1 MNNRHAVAKD
11 LRRLV
16 QGEVLFDEV
25 SRLLYSTAAC
35 MYQIEPL
42 GVVVPR
48 DADDV
53 RAVVGYAAAR
63 GFPLIGRGAGS
74 SLNGQALGRGL
85 VLDFTKYMRTVVSV
99 DPAARTAV
107 VQPGVVLKQLNRGL
121 AKHGLW
127 FAPDPSSGDQATIG
141 GMIGANAA
149 GARSLKHGATRD
161 HVRRINGVL
170 ANGESLVADAGM
182 ADRVG
187 EAQRRIEGG
196 LRALLAKNSEVID
209 QCRPRVN
216 KNSSGY
222 CLDGVAE
229 ANRTNL
235 IPLLVGSEGTLAL
248 VTEATLNLLPIPS
261 ARGTALF
268 FFAELAAAGE
278 GVCALLD
285 MRPSA
290 IEIVDEKF
298 LALARID
305 NAQALAPVP
314 PGTKYML
321 LVEFEG
327 EDAAAVAQS
336 LAAAEQRLVRETR
349 LAFAVELA
357 TEAAAQQ
364 KLWAVRKAA
373 TPVLNRMEGPRRPI
387 SVIEDAAV
395 APERLVEYMTGL
407 QEIMD
412 AHGVE
417 ATLHGHAGNGHLHV
431 RPVLD
436 LKRIDDLQRLKSITQ
451 SAADLVQRLRGTLSA
466 EHGDGLCR
474 AQFLPQVF
482 GELYSVFV
490 QVKRLF
496 DPQGLL
502 NPGKK
507 VFVGG
512 MGVADN
518 LRYGPEY
525 QRVHSH
531 TVFDEEPL
539 QTQTERCHG
548 CGSCRDY
555 CPVFLGTGDEA
566 ATARAKANLL
576 RQIISGAV
584 PPEALEEASL
594 KRVMDLCVN
603 CKQCLTDCPTLVD
616 IPTLAVEAR
625 AHYVAQRGQQLR
637 NLLLGYSAQTSRAGQ
652 ATAAIANAVNEL
664 QPWRALMEHLVGLHR
679 DRQFPHFAPRSYRQ
693 WLEANAVQTPS
704 PAGDGAGVHRV
715 PGTHPASPAVVY
727 FAGCFAH
734 YCDPEGEAVATTEVL
749 RRTGYEVI
757 VPELRCCGI
766 ALLTLGSGDRVR
778 PDAEH
783 NIARLLPYVR
793 EGIPVV
799 ASSASCCLALKE
811 DYPSLLASPEAKE
824 VSRSVFDIH
833 EFLLSLHGEGKL
845 DTASFGSVKR
855 RVTYHNPCHLKA
867 QGIRRQPIELLRLVP
882 DLEVIEIEDSCCGI
896 AGTFGMKKEN
906 FALSMEMGAPLF
918 EAIASARVDCV
929 ASGCGT
935 CNVQIKQG
943 TGIEVVHPVMLL
955 HEAYEAGSC

>member
-1 MNNRHAVAKD
+1 MTNRHAVARD
-11 LRRLV
+11 LGRLV
-16 QGEVLFDEV
+16 RGEVLFDEV

-48 DADDV
+48 DAEDV
-53 RAVVGYAAAR
+53 RAVVGYAAER

-74 SLNGQALGRGL
+74 SLNGQALGRGI

-99 DPAARTAV
+99 DPGGRTAV

-149 GARSLKHGATRD
+149 GARSLKYGSTRD
-161 HVRRINGVL
+161 HVRRIRGVL
-170 ANGESLVADAGM
+170 ADGESLVTSDGADDG
-182 ADRVG
+182 VG
-187 EAQRRIEGG
+187 EGQRRIEGG
-196 LRALLAKNSEVID
+196 LRALLTENAGLIEK
-209 QCRPRVN
+209 CRPRVN

-222 CLDGVAE
+222 CLDGVADDS
-229 ANRTNL
+229 RTNL

-248 VTEATLNLLPIPS
+248 VTEATLNLLPLPL

-268 FFAELAAAGE
+268 FLAELAAAGE
-278 GVCALLD
+278 GVCELLG
-285 MRPSA
+285 RQPCA
-290 IEIVDEKF
+290 IEIVDDKF
-298 LALARID
+298 LKLARID
-305 NAQALAPVP
+305 NATALEPVP
-314 PGTKYML
+314 PETKYML

-327 EDAAAVAQS
+327 EDAAAVARS

-349 LAFAVELA
+349 LAFAAELA
-357 TEAAAQQ
+357 TEAPAQQ

-395 APERLVEYMTGL
+395 APERLVEYITGL

-412 AHGVE
+412 RHGVE

-436 LKRIDDLQRLKSITQ
+436 LKRTDDLERLKSITQ

-474 AQFLPQVF
+474 TQFLPQAF

-496 DPQGLL
+496 DPLGLL

-507 VFVGG
+507 VFVEG

-518 LRYGPEY
+518 LRYGAEY
-525 QRVHSH
+525 RRVHTH
-531 TVFDEEPL
+531 TAFDSEPL
-539 QTQTERCHG
+539 QTQAERCHG

-555 CPVFLGTGDEA
+555 CPVFVGTGDEA
-566 ATARAKANLL
+566 AAARAKANLL
-576 RQIISGAV
+576 RRVISGGL
-584 PPEALEEASL
+584 PPDALEDAQF

-603 CKQCLTDCPTLVD
+603 CRQCLTDCPTLVD
-616 IPTLAVEAR
+616 IPTLAVKAR
-625 AHYVAQRGQQLR
+625 AHCVAKRGQQLR
-637 NLLLGYSAQTSRAGQ
+637 NLLLGYSDQTSRAGQ
-652 ATAAIANAVNEL
+652 ASSAIANAVNEF

-679 DRQFPHFAPRSYRQ
+679 DRQFPQFARRSYRQ
-693 WLEANAVQTPS
+693 WLADNALQSPS
-704 PAGDGAGVHRV
+704 PDGTVVHRV
-715 PGTHPASPAVVY
+715 PATHPSPPALVY

-734 YCDPEGEAVATTEVL
+734 YCDPEGEAIAATEVL
-749 RRTGYEVI
+749 RRNGYEVI
-757 VPELRCCGI
+757 VPEFRCCGI

-778 PDAEH
+778 PDAER

-793 EGIPVV
+793 KGTPVV
-799 ASSASCCLALKE
+799 VSSASCCLALKE
-811 DYPSLLASPEAKE
+811 DYPALVGSPEARE
-824 VSRSVFDIH
+824 VSRGVFDVH

-845 DTASFGSVKR
+845 DTASLGPVRR

-867 QGIRRQPIELLRLVP
+867 QGLSREPLRLLRLIPELDIV
-882 DLEVIEIEDSCCGI
+882 EIEDSCCGI

-906 FALSMEMGAPLF
+906 YALSMRMGAPLF
-918 EAIASARVDCV
+918 DAIASAGVDCV

-935 CNVQIKQG
+935 CNLQIKQA
-943 TGIEVVHPVMLL
+943 TGIEVVHPVKLL
-955 HEAYEAGSC
+955 HEAYEVGSC